1 MPRITPVHWKK
12 LVCVFEKAGFVRDRQ
27 QGSHIIL
34 VKPDVERPV
43 VIPKK
48 PNVYTEVI
56 NNNIKTAGL
65 TREDYFKLLKQ
76 C

>member
-1 MPRITPVHWKK
+1 M
-12 LVCVFEKAGFVRDRQ
+12 
-27 QGSHIIL
+27 